1 VAVHVGPG
9 APEERLQLL
18 VDGCLG
24 HGLQREWRRLQLLVD
39 GCLGHGLQREWRRL
53 QQLVAADL
61 EGHVRVPEWQ
71 QQQQLVDCRD
81 ELYELQQRQPVAVHS
96 C

>member
-1 VAVHVGPG
+1 M
-9 APEERLQLL
+9 PEWQ
-18 VDGCLG
+18 
-24 HGLQREWRRLQLLVD
+24 
-39 GCLGHGLQREWRRL
+39 

-61 EGHVRVPEWQ
+61 EGLVRVPEWQ